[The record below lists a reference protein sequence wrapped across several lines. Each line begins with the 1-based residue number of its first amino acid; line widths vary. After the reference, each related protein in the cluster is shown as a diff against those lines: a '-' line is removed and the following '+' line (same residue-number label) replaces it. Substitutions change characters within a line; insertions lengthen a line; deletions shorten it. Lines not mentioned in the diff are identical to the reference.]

1 MEDLGELTR
10 RVAKKD
16 DRKARIVLKNLNASQ
31 DKDFFSLFLESM
43 RRRLSFENDR
53 NKSRNVISCK
63 YTLTKEILPKIKTEN
78 RKNCDTLM

>member
-1 MEDLGELTR
+1 MEDPGELTR

-16 DRKARIVLKNLNASQ
+16 DRKARIVLKNLNAPQ

-43 RRRLSFENDR
+43 SRRLSFENDR

-78 RKNCDTLM
+78 FVKIAIL